1 MQKMI
6 VVGAVAGGATCASQ
20 IRRLDNDCKITIF
33 ERDRDMSFANCGLPY
48 YLGQIVSSRDQLLP
62 ITPSSFKEDKNIDV
76 KTYHEVVAV
85 DTQRNIVTVRDRQKN
100 QTFEAAY
107 DKLILSP
114 GANANKLNSDS
125 PMVFTLRNM
134 EDTDQI
140 DKYIKNHH
148 AQRALIV
155 GAGYIALEILEIY
168 IIVV

>member
-85 DTQRNIVTVRDRQKN
+85 DTQRNIVTVRD
-100 QTFEAAY
+100 
-107 DKLILSP
+107 
-114 GANANKLNSDS
+114 
-125 PMVFTLRNM
+125 
-134 EDTDQI
+134 
-140 DKYIKNHH
+140 
-148 AQRALIV
+148 
-155 GAGYIALEILEIY
+155 
-168 IIVV
+168 